1 MEKVSI
7 QYSGP
12 GFAQQTYS
20 QEDNRLVASNFVTS
34 NFGDTS
40 DYIEFFIYDANN
52 NLVDYTYDAKDY
64 YPNAN
69 SGTVANRFSSLN
81 LDPESDLK
89 ARGYNRGSLNIQ
101 YNFLRKLFNS
111 NYGTFYWIKEIS
123 TSRTELKVSS
133 QVLSDTVI
141 KNAFSQYQSY
151 AVSKNYFPDFYLNFG
166 SNELIIANNVAY
178 VEDADGANLLIKL
191 YEPLPDAY
199 DLKSQLWFV
208 DKVAESVSFNV
219 DIQTI
224 AETTVSGNSLRG
236 PNFKIAVNNKT
247 TQTTPYYNYNG
258 LLTSPVSSS
267 YQKLMSYY
275 QDKSVGINVDYS
287 NFGNFVHFSSAEE
300 RLNNF
305 VYKLQLLES
314 YNAQLADQHLI
325 SGGPITFG
333 FASSSI
339 GAIQNSINNIIEKF
353 DVYEYYLYF
362 SSGSFAWPKMNN
374 TQPYQLYSVS
384 SSVASNW
391 LGSKDIVTTPTT
403 ASLLYSASFYDATNK
418 DLLRNTIPQYL
429 LDDPNNAPYTTFL
442 DMIGQHFDN
451 IWLYYK
457 DVTTRYDATNNPETG
472 ISLDVVS
479 DALKGLGFELYT
491 NSNVSDNLFY
501 SLFGINQQGSLLP
514 PTGSEKINTYVTSS
528 METLPA
534 DTLQSE
540 IYKRLYHNLPY
551 LLKTRGTQRSIKA
564 LISTFGIPEEILTVN
579 EFGGQN
585 RYASVGINDI
595 NNQKISINTGSV
607 QLTGSVLSPYTTNQ
621 FFSVDKRLNST
632 NVEVGFSTANT
643 INANISASLPSLN
656 LDQLIGD
663 PSYAYSGSYP
673 ALEAQKT
680 SYFSTY
686 TNPHSVWEYI
696 RLIKYYNN
704 ALFKTIKDFVPART
718 NLSTGIIVKS
728 HILERNKYARHE
740 PSMSVSN
747 NFSESIDMLTFS
759 ADFANGSSISGSV
772 SASGYYTSSI
782 GYIPYTISDGR
793 QLFNGEFDGTVITA
807 TTLNSIGDQ
816 TEQSKTQYVGTGSFN
831 LTYSLSPLYQ
841 NVTASVRSKR
851 FFDLDYDSNQ
861 LKPINLGLITESI
874 SSSQFNNYNTYTNP
888 LNPYAEL
895 QDYNYAL
902 NSFTVPRYYGS
913 KTTSAT
919 YNDYTEGDQSY
930 GNTAAIDKLKFQY
943 AYLVDMYSS
952 SFQLPGR
959 VNAQIKYIFTNDQ
972 NVLNLTK
979 TNENIFTVQ
988 NVYKSGETVDI
999 SLFDYDPADQNIQFL
1014 TNNPNL
1020 TLFDGGFR
1028 YSPTLY
1034 NTEGNNT
1041 PAMSY
1046 LFKNPF
1052 QATTDTTTPG
1062 PNVYSDANSSN
1073 NISNFSAT
1081 FTLIPPGVQ
1090 YTYNVSIAKVTG
1102 GVTTQ
1107 NLRFGLRRLATATGL
1122 ANGLLDQIYYV
1133 EYPAG
1138 TAFPQTING
1147 ILPGDSANYGAP
1159 TLFSVSAYVAG
1170 PTVTTKTSLFFN
1182 SVTES
1187 DSRWYAVDNKTIRL
1201 TAVQSQYYGSFT
1213 FAGSGS
1219 SPIELP
1225 VFPFSLEYGDMLR
1238 FYNSSS
1244 RTFGREDEYRVVS
1257 TYQANSGG
1265 TSYYYVVLD
1274 RGLSVLNVDS
1284 GSFPSYISKYMSLK
1298 HIPDET
1304 NLILNYSSSTNIPQD
1319 GLIFPQY
1326 INPQVKKNSGNVVKA
1341 LKQQNLI

>member
-12 GFAQQTYS
+12 GFVQQTYS
-20 QEDNRLVASNFVTS
+20 PEDNRLVASDFIAS
-34 NFGDTS
+34 DFGDTS
-40 DYIEFFIYDANN
+40 DYIEFFVYDANK
-52 NLVDYTYDAKDY
+52 NLIDYTYDAKDY
-64 YPNAN
+64 YPNPN
-69 SGTVANRFSSLN
+69 SGVASNRYSSLV
-81 LDPESDLK
+81 LDPEADLK
-89 ARGYNRGSLNIQ
+89 KLGYNRGLLNIQ
-101 YNFLRKLFNS
+101 YNFFRKLFNS

-123 TSRTELKVSS
+123 SSRTELKVSS
-133 QVLSDTVI
+133 QVLSDTI
-141 KNAFSQYQSY
+141 IRDGFTQYQSY
-151 AVSKNYFPDFYLNFG
+151 ITSKNYFPDFYLNFG
-166 SNELIIANNVAY
+166 NNELIIANNVAY
-178 VEDADGANLLIKL
+178 VDDADGGNLLIKL
-191 YEPLPDAY
+191 YEPLPDSY
-199 DLKSQLWFV
+199 DIKSQLWFV
-208 DKVAESVSFNV
+208 DKIAESVSFNV
-219 DIQTI
+219 NIEVSV
-224 AETTVSGNSLRG
+224 ETTITANSLRG
-236 PNFKIAVNNKT
+236 PNFKIDVNDKT
-247 TQTTPYYNYNG
+247 TQTTPYYNYTG

-275 QDKSVGINVDYS
+275 QDKSVAINVDYS
-287 NFGNFVHFSSAEE
+287 DFGNFIHFSSAEE

-314 YNAQLADQHLI
+314 YNAQLADQAAI
-325 SGGPITFG
+325 SGGPITFA

-339 GAIQNSINNIIEKF
+339 GSIQNSINNIIEKF

-362 SSGSFAWPKMNN
+362 NSGSWAWPKMNT
-374 TQPYQLYSVS
+374 TQPYTLYSVTS
-384 SSVASNW
+384 SEASNW
-391 LGSKDIVTTPTT
+391 LGSVDTVTTPTT

-418 DLLRNTIPQYL
+418 DLLRNAIPQYL
-429 LDDPNNAPYTTFL
+429 LDDTTNAPYTTFL

-457 DVTTRYDATNNPETG
+457 DVTTRYEATNNPDTG

-501 SLFGINQQGSLLP
+501 SLFGINQEGSLLP
-514 PTGSEKINTYVTSS
+514 PTGSEHIDTYVTSS
-528 METLPA
+528 METLSA
-534 DTLQSE
+534 ETLQGE

-551 LLKTRGTQRSIKA
+551 LLKTRGTQRSVKA
-564 LISTFGIPEEILTVN
+564 LIATFGIPEEILTIN

-585 RYASVGINDI
+585 RYSSIGINEI
-595 NNQKISINTGSV
+595 NNQKISIVTGSV
-607 QLTGSVLSPYTTNQ
+607 QLTGSVLSPYTTTQYFNT
-621 FFSVDKRLNST
+621 DNRLNST
-632 NVEVGFSTANT
+632 NIEVGFSPANT
-643 INANISASLPSLN
+643 INANISASLPNLN
-656 LDQLIGD
+656 LDQLIGY
-663 PSYAYSGSYP
+663 PSNMYSGSYP
-673 ALEAQKT
+673 ALDAQKE

-686 TNPHSVWEYI
+686 TQPHSIWEYI

-704 ALFKTIKDFVPART
+704 SLFKTIKDFVPART

-759 ADFANGSSISGSV
+759 AESANASSISGSTF
-772 SASGYYTSSI
+772 SSGYYTSSI
-782 GYIPYTISDGR
+782 GYIPYNITDQR
-793 QLFNGEFDGTVITA
+793 QMLNGEFAGTVITV
-807 TTLNSIGDQ
+807 TNLNSIGDQ

-851 FFDLDYDSNQ
+851 FFDLDYSSNQ
-861 LKPINLGLITESI
+861 LVPVNLGLITQSM
-874 SSSQFNNYNTYTNP
+874 SSSQFNNYNTYENP
-888 LNPYAEL
+888 LNPYAQL

-902 NSFTVPRYYGS
+902 NSYTVPRYYGS
-913 KTTSAT
+913 KTISAT
-919 YNDYTEGDQSY
+919 YNDYTQGDQSY
-930 GNTAAIDKLKFQY
+930 GNTAAIDKSKFQY

-952 SFQLPGR
+952 SYQLPGR
-959 VNAQIKYIFTNDQ
+959 VNAQIKYIFSNDQ

-988 NVYKSGETVDI
+988 NVYKSGETIDI
-999 SLFDYDPADQNIQFL
+999 ALFDYDPSDQNIQFL

-1020 TLFDGGFR
+1020 TLFEGGFR

-1034 NTEGNNT
+1034 NIEGTNS

-1062 PNVYSDANSSN
+1062 PNIYSTPNSSN
-1073 NISNFSAT
+1073 DISNFSAT

-1090 YTYNVSIAKVTG
+1090 FTYNVSIAKPAG
-1102 GVTTQ
+1102 GPTTQ
-1107 NLRFGLRRLATATGL
+1107 NLRFGLRRLATAAGVL
-1122 ANGLLDQIYYV
+1122 NGLQDQIYYV

-1138 TAFPQTING
+1138 TSFPQTING
-1147 ILPGDSANYGAP
+1147 ILPGDSTNYGTP
-1159 TLFSVSAYVAG
+1159 TLFSVSSYVAG
-1170 PTVTTKTSLFFN
+1170 PTVTTKTSQFFN

-1187 DSRWYAVDNKTIRL
+1187 DSRWYAVDNKTVRL

-1219 SPIELP
+1219 APIELP
-1225 VFPFSLEYGDMLR
+1225 VFPFTLEYGDMLR

-1244 RTFGREDEYRVVS
+1244 RAFGREDEYRVVS

-1265 TSYYYVVLD
+1265 TSYYYAVLD

-1326 INPQVKKNSGNVVKA
+1326 INPLAKKNSGNLVKA